1 MHSNRR
7 QHVRSGQLIR
17 IGAYHIIWA
26 RQIVGRVGR
35 AGSSRAQVIF
45 KTEILNEH
53 LICSLCMGYFRD
65 AQSVT
70 ECLHTCT
77 RPSYDCSIALARLP
91 RGALL
96 FSFGSLQSVHL
107 QVPACQQRQGRSM
120 SHMRR
125 CFGTGSFR
133 KSPVRCP
140 GRALA
145 ISGQPCATRK
155 QRRHVVAQNARQ
167 LATTYGFV
175 GVGLWHG
182 RLSLGQ
188 QVLTTFRQ
196 YSVDGRPAVPTAPL
210 IVQP

>member
-1 MHSNRR
+1 M
-7 QHVRSGQLIR
+7 RSGQLIR
-17 IGAYHIIWA
+17 IGAHHIIWA

-77 RPSYDCSIALARLP
+77 RLSYDGSIALARLP

-107 QVPACQQRQGRSM
+107 QVPARQQRQGRSM
-120 SHMRR
+120 PHMRR

-140 GRALA
+140 GSFRSLNIPAH
-145 ISGQPCATRK
+145 PCATLVR
-155 QRRHVVAQNARQ
+155 RRHVVAQIARV
-167 LATTYGFV
+167 GF
-175 GVGLWHG
+175 
-182 RLSLGQ
+182 
-188 QVLTTFRQ
+188 
-196 YSVDGRPAVPTAPL
+196 RPSTVSRASDCGTAVPAATAR
-210 IVQP
+210 

>member
-140 GRALA
+140 GPLRSLDSPALPGSSA
-145 ISGQPCATRK
+145 DT
-155 QRRHVVAQNARQ
+155 
-167 LATTYGFV
+167 
-175 GVGLWHG
+175 
-182 RLSLGQ
+182 SLPKMR
-188 QVLTTFRQ
+188 VSL
-196 YSVDGRPAVPTAPL
+196 RPRTVSWASDCGTADCH
-210 IVQP
+210 